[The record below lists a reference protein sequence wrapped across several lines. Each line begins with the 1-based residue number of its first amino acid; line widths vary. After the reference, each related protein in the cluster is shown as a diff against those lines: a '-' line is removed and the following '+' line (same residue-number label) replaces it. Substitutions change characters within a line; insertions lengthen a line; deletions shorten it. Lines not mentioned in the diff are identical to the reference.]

1 MLLGACEKKK
11 FRIRTASISD
21 QERTGVL
28 HGQGEVTSYTKQ
40 SEEGNAMGSRVSR
53 MTQQSSLEDKEEH
66 SAVTQNGGC
75 QFIKY
80 IHHMLFSTLCLK

>member
-1 MLLGACEKKK
+1 MDFGE

-21 QERTGVL
+21 QERTAVL

-40 SEEGNAMGSRVSR
+40 SEEGNAMGSRMSR
-53 MTQQSSLEDKEEH
+53 IETSLEDKEEH